1 MDGMHGVLGIVRR
14 TADPGLGSRFEAA
27 FQRLSGSGS
36 KTEIQSDSQGH
47 WVCGRSHLG
56 HLQPEPQGLV
66 EADLHV
72 WLHGDIHRTVAKAG
86 RADAYVV
93 ADLYKRHGTQFAR
106 DLAGAYTAAIID
118 DRAHRLVLANDFI
131 GSYPL
136 YWQASSDEIVFSSS
150 LAALLAAS
158 AAAHTLNLRAVA
170 DYLTIGFVL
179 GDKTLANG
187 VQLLGPGRALEY
199 SWERGTFDIVAH
211 RHPAEL
217 FQKQLQGREAY
228 DDALRGAFVESMEA
242 CLAGDQAFGM
252 SLSGGLDSRAI
263 LAAAHAAGRA
273 SELASYTLG
282 VRGCADQVI
291 AQRLATRAGTRHQ
304 FFELDEGYLKDFLKN
319 LEAMVALTD
328 GHYLSHGLTEMLAVT
343 FVEQTGSSVLLRGH
357 GGELAKM
364 TLAWPLHTDAH
375 IHALTDRREV
385 ATYLATRANYL
396 SRDVPLD
403 RLLTRRAF
411 GEAGLGIQRSF
422 VESIAEVD
430 LEPADVPAYLYLVE
444 HHRRYTVPSL
454 ELFRSKVEVR
464 LPFVDRA
471 FLRALF
477 SAPAAWHDGTQIHRS
492 IIRHGDPSL
501 LRVRNS
507 NTGAAADAGPLVES
521 AMDKL
526 NTLLKRANVW
536 GYRHYHNFDGWMR
549 RMLLDAVEAELL
561 NESARIASFVERDT
575 LRQLLQ
581 ETRTGTADRG
591 YLLQALLII
600 EIWQRQNGIQASC

>member
-1 MDGMHGVLGIVRR
+1 MHGVLGIVRR
-14 TADPGLGSRFEAA
+14 TADPGLRRRFEAA
-27 FQRLSGSGS
+27 FQRLSGTGS
-36 KTEIQSDSQGH
+36 KTEIQTDSQGH

-56 HLQPEPQGLV
+56 HLQPKPQGPINAHLY
-66 EADLHV
+66 V
-72 WLHGDIHRTVAKAG
+72 WLHGDIRKPATQASL
-86 RADAYVV
+86 ADTHVV
-93 ADLYKRHGTQFAR
+93 AGLYRRHGPQFAR
-106 DLAGAYTAAIID
+106 DLAGAYTTAIID
-118 DRAHRLVLANDFI
+118 DSARRLVLANDFI

-158 AAAHTLNLRAVA
+158 SASHTLNLSAVA

-199 SWERGTFDIVAH
+199 SWERGTLDIIAH

-217 FQKQLQGREAY
+217 FQKRPQGREAY
-228 DDALRGAFVESMEA
+228 DDAIRGAFAESMGA

-263 LAAAHAAGRA
+263 LAEAHAAGRA
-273 SELASYTLG
+273 RELASYTLG

-291 AQRLATRAGTRHQ
+291 AQQLAARAGTRHQ
-304 FFELDEGYLKDFLKN
+304 FFELDEGYLKDFLEN
-319 LEAMVALTD
+319 LEAMVTLTD

-396 SRDVPLD
+396 SRDVPID
-403 RLLTRRAF
+403 RLLTRGAF
-411 GEAGLGIQRSF
+411 GEAGLGSQQSF

-471 FLRALF
+471 FLATLF

-492 IIRHGDPSL
+492 IIRHGYPSL

-561 NESARIASFVERDT
+561 NESARIASFVERDM

-600 EIWQRQNGIQASC
+600 EIWQRQNGIQVSC